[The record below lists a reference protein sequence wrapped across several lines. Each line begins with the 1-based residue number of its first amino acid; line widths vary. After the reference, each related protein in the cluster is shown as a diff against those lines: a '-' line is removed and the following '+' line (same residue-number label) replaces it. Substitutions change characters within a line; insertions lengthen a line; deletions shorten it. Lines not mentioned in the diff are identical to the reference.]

1 MQQMYN
7 RAMSVLIC
15 VLRFLVRLETM
26 KPDKPDATVSL
37 KEIKFIDVPAHA
49 KRDYDMFFFFLTY
62 TEGQYNTKVHSSIH
76 IQTWITIFFSLVLTS
91 SFYLHPW
98 VTFIN
103 DETGEYL
110 FYLVIFKGNI
120 SRSPVHH
127 QAGETCL
134 SGALG
139 HYWSREPSDPDSLP
153 YYWV

>member
-1 MQQMYN
+1 MLQCPS
-7 RAMSVLIC
+7 RKSSLLMSLPM
-15 VLRFLVRLETM
+15 LRGT
-26 KPDKPDATVSL
+26 TTC
-37 KEIKFIDVPAHA
+37 
-49 KRDYDMFFFFLTY
+49 FFFFLTY

-153 YYWV
+153 YYWVYMSWHHRPTSAQCARTIQGR